1 MAFTEMEIQEAHAA
15 AVARAGSE
23 DLYKLGLIYATG
35 QGGPIDYVQAHMWFN
50 LAAMKG
56 SKEAKESRKEL
67 SSLMSPC
74 EISTAQKAA
83 REWMAE
89 KGVSNAAAPA
99 PIVSEVRVASR
110 LVSQGTMGRRH

>member
-1 MAFTEMEIQEAHAA
+1 MRKTAGVAPGVFKGATRMAFTEIEIQEAHAA
-15 AVARAGSE
+15 AASRAGSE

-50 LAAMKG
+50 LAAMRG

-74 EISTAQKAA
+74 EIATAQKAA
-83 REWMAE
+83 REWMADKTGPE
-89 KGVSNAAAPA
+89 
-99 PIVSEVRVASR
+99 I
-110 LVSQGTMGRRH
+110 LLDRRH